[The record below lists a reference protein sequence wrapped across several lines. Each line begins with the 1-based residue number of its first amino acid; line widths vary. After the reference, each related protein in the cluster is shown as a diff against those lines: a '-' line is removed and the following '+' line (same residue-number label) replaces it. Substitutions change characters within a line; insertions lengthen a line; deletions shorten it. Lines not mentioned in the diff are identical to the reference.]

1 MIIVSTLKTSG
12 ASHTLPEIASQ
23 RPLWARI
30 LRGIRHSVVFCF
42 WAIAIA
48 PFAAQAQP
56 ETAKIVGL
64 GATRCSHQFSADVRA
79 DPAIRRDYLAWAQ
92 GYMSGILVGRPP
104 GTDTGLD
111 LNPSTLGLLD
121 QLKFLEDFCAHTPG
135 QDFSDG
141 VEALY
146 KRLRRERRR
155 DG

>member
-1 MIIVSTLKTSG
+1 MTS
-12 ASHTLPEIASQ
+12 ANDPSRKR
-23 RPLWARI
+23 RPNGRDHRERDRI
-30 LRGIRHSVVFCF
+30 HRVIRRRVVFCSLV
-42 WAIAIA
+42 IAIA

-64 GATRCSHQFSADVRA
+64 GATRCSQFSADVRA

-111 LNPSTLGLLD
+111 LNPSTFGLLD
-121 QLKFLEDFCAHTPG
+121 QLKFLEDFCARTPG

-146 KRLRRERRR
+146 KRLRAERRR
-155 DG
+155 EG